1 VITLEAATGD
11 SDAGSEVM
19 QLLVG
24 TIADHV

>member
-1 VITLEAATGD
+1 VISLEAARGD

-24 TIADHV
+24 PITDHV